1 MITNKINDF
10 LNAFAGLFSA
20 KWEPDT
26 VTVERAEGFFLW
38 PDGERQRVRWY
49 RMEDETSLEDMTRL
63 CTYLTRNKWV
73 RSDKIIIN
81 EEELLQNLR
90 DNKILKAPAQDV
102 WEHLLQTEIK
112 MIDEGEETDS
122 FFLHF

>member
-10 LNAFAGLFSA
+10 LNAFAGLFGA

-49 RMEDETSLEDMTRL
+49 CMEDETSLEDMTRL

>member
-10 LNAFAGLFSA
+10 LNAFAGLFGA

>member
-1 MITNKINDF
+1 VITNKINDF